1 MRSPN
6 PATSDSPRQSTSAFL
21 LPPKIVQRIVDLAP
35 NSSIKNLRLTCRY
48 YSQKA
53 ALRLDRVFISANP
66 RNVEVFTAIAEHS
79 VFRAQITEIIW
90 DDALLYVR
98 RVPDAD
104 EYASSDEEYEDETD
118 EDGEWD
124 KYGINWRGKVPGWFR
139 KACREN
145 VSDMRFY
152 CGVDVD
158 RPSLIAR
165 AQQLAEQM
173 PMEEAWAYYQKLLEQ
188 QRDVLNSKAHINA
201 LEKHVGSFPELQ
213 RITITAATHGRLY
226 NPLYETPMIRA
237 FPCGFNHYIPR
248 CWPVPNGIIPECDPW
263 DEDGSDWQGFRVVTR
278 LLAEGRD
285 LGRVTDLCVDA
296 HELEMG
302 LNSRVFERENRTLH
316 DFEAVLKRPNFTHLQ
331 LDLMVDP
338 DSEQVDVLSSGLLRR
353 ALAGGRGLEYL
364 SFRTCMEICRRSD
377 SEDFHVPLR
386 TIFTPTSHPRLQH
399 FGIAHLYVK
408 QDDVLA
414 LLTSMPKTLRS
425 VELSTIRCI
434 DGKSSY
440 QTLLW
445 AIRDKL
451 GWAERDP
458 RPTLT
463 ISTELQNIMPG
474 RAVWLDD
481 ELYDFLYQGGRNPF
495 GDDETTKDANDIDY
509 GFGWEEDSFEPDHE
523 RPHVDLDDLA
533 DMGYVRRLVNRSGGN
548 RTTVRPVRSCI
559 YSTWK

>member
-1 MRSPN
+1 M
-6 PATSDSPRQSTSAFL
+6 
-21 LPPKIVQRIVDLAP
+21 
-35 NSSIKNLRLTCRY
+35 
-48 YSQKA
+48 
-53 ALRLDRVFISANP
+53 
-66 RNVEVFTAIAEHS
+66 EVFTAIAEHS

-145 VSDMRFY
+145 VSDTWFY
-152 CGVDVD
+152 RGVDVD

-165 AQQLAEQM
+165 AEQLAEQM

-201 LEKHVGSFPELQ
+201 LEKHVGSFPALQ

-237 FPCGFNHYIPR
+237 FPWGFNHYIPR
-248 CWPVPNGIIPECDPW
+248 GWPVPNGIIPECDPW

-285 LGRVTDLCVDA
+285 SGRVTDLCVDA

-331 LDLMVDP
+331 LDLMVDQ

-377 SEDFHVPLR
+377 SEDFHIPLR

-445 AIRDKL
+445 AIRDQL
-451 GWAERDP
+451 GWEERDP